1 MSGRYVSRAKEADAH
16 LPCKEPCPDTDAA
29 TLWRELPWLD
39 TTLWVDDDMSRTKRP
54 AERARK
60 ERDGVRRED
69 LQHEARGEEARD
81 GPDGSCDSGRSRASE
96 TLMPSSDRL
105 FCSRSMGAN
114 VAGACVRTNSG
125 RKMAEASAG
134 RRRHSTGARAW
145 K

>member
-1 MSGRYVSRAKEADAH
+1 
-16 LPCKEPCPDTDAA
+16 
-29 TLWRELPWLD
+29 LPWLD